1 MDRHVAS
8 RVRKNFTS
16 QKAPMR
22 DRSKTFRHRSLTK
35 FATRSPQPRANPWNS
50 NAKWPLA
57 SFRLKMSQCWLLTS
71 SGGENEGIGWI
82 LTPTPG
88 FPLSGRQTLLDRAPA
103 NRYPLPSLS
112 RSLGNS
118 FWISGG
124 SEQRPMGLRRKRRRY
139 TVTTTR
145 HNTVTTQSQQ
155 HSHNNTSSKFIHP
168 LRRPCHGRNFV
179 MDFEGN
185 RHGSVRAYR

>member
-1 MDRHVAS
+1 
-8 RVRKNFTS
+8 
-16 QKAPMR
+16 
-22 DRSKTFRHRSLTK
+22 
-35 FATRSPQPRANPWNS
+35 
-50 NAKWPLA
+50 
-57 SFRLKMSQCWLLTS
+57 MSQCWLLTS

-139 TVTTTR
+139 TVTTPSRTP
-145 HNTVTTQSQQ
+145 SQ
-155 HSHNNTSSKFIHP
+155 HRGNNTTSKFIHP

>member
-1 MDRHVAS
+1 MARRERFGKWTVEAV
-8 RVRKNFTS
+8 RVELMLPGWPSISGDLCSGCRCI
-16 QKAPMR
+16 AP
-22 DRSKTFRHRSLTK
+22 RSSSCCPGHRSLTK

-88 FPLSGRQTLLDRAPA
+88 FPISGRQTLLDRAPA

-139 TVTTTR
+139 TVTT
-145 HNTVTTQSQQ
+145 QSQQ
-155 HSHNNTSSKFIHP
+155 HVVKIYPSLYADRVTVATS
-168 LRRPCHGRNFV
+168 
-179 MDFEGN
+179 
-185 RHGSVRAYR
+185 

>member
-1 MDRHVAS
+1 
-8 RVRKNFTS
+8 
-16 QKAPMR
+16 
-22 DRSKTFRHRSLTK
+22 
-35 FATRSPQPRANPWNS
+35 
-50 NAKWPLA
+50 
-57 SFRLKMSQCWLLTS
+57 MSQCWLLTS
-71 SGGENEGIGWI
+71 SGGENEGVGWI

-124 SEQRPMGLRRKRRRY
+124 SEQRPMGLRRKRRRHTPSQHRHN

-145 HNTVTTQSQQ
+145 HNTTSQHHVTTPR
-155 HSHNNTSSKFIHP
+155 HNNTSSKFIHP